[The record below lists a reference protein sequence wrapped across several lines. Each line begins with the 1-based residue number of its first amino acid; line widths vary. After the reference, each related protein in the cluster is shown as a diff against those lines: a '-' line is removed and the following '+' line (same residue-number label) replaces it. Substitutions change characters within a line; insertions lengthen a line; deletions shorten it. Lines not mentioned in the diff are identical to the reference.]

1 MRKRRKY
8 LYYWRT
14 RLKAKENMEVLI
26 SCTFMEVQVWAI
38 KGRGR
43 GIAKV
48 EEHCV
53 GGCSCWGGGIWE
65 LLCSSSMVTVFQ
77 TFFLFVDCP
86 IRNDNTFFNE
96 LRIAQTVIQ
105 LKNIIIA
112 NCTIRNYFFCTFIIA
127 DCRNRNWFFFSMNCG
142 LYNP

>member
-53 GGCSCWGGGIWE
+53 GGCSC
-65 LLCSSSMVTVFQ
+65 
-77 TFFLFVDCP
+77 
-86 IRNDNTFFNE
+86 
-96 LRIAQTVIQ
+96 
-105 LKNIIIA
+105 
-112 NCTIRNYFFCTFIIA
+112 
-127 DCRNRNWFFFSMNCG
+127 
-142 LYNP
+142 